1 MGDLA
6 RIVTERLEEN
16 TRLEF
21 KRQVPESG
29 KNDHLAKDVAAM
41 ANSDGGVIVYGIEED
56 EAGRAKALAP
66 INLKGAAER
75 VILIAQTFDEPLTVK
90 NAKSIPSGRNGEQGF
105 LVVEV
110 PGSDRAPHLVNGLAL
125 GRSAKS
131 NVALTRR
138 QIGQLFARQ
147 TGFAQE
153 FGLVSVR
160 PGRALANIVREQYQV
175 NLKTHVRRW
184 LEISNDGESDIYE
197 VHWTWLA
204 EDIEGEIITPRTLR
218 DPFPLSV
225 LPHGVTVP
233 ILISVALGTNSDLR
247 VQTSWK
253 DSSDQDHSQVWP
265 VTL

>member
-1 MGDLA
+1 M
-6 RIVTERLEEN
+6 
-16 TRLEF
+16 
-21 KRQVPESG
+21 
-29 KNDHLAKDVAAM
+29 
-41 ANSDGGVIVYGIEED
+41 
-56 EAGRAKALAP
+56 
-66 INLKGAAER
+66 
-75 VILIAQTFDEPLTVK
+75 
-90 NAKSIPSGRNGEQGF
+90 
-105 LVVEV
+105 
-110 PGSDRAPHLVNGLAL
+110 
-125 GRSAKS
+125 
-131 NVALTRR
+131 
-138 QIGQLFARQ
+138 
-147 TGFAQE
+147 
-153 FGLVSVR
+153 R